1 MSTEKV
7 SGAQHELSRE
17 EIEALV
23 WRGRELHSRAF
34 QEVFARLSDAI
45 GGIYGKIL
53 HRRDADSHRL
63 IHH

>member
-1 MSTEKV
+1 
-7 SGAQHELSRE
+7 LSRE

-34 QEVFARLSDAI
+34 HEVFARLSAAI
-45 GGIYGKIL
+45 GSLYGKIL
-53 HRRDADSHRL
+53 HRRDAGSQKL